1 MSELTQKKVIPLI
14 EEEVVVEK
22 RSVDVGGV
30 RITKHVR
37 EQEKI
42 IDELLRKER
51 ISVERRPVNQRVE
64 VAPRVRREGDTL
76 IIPLVEEVLV
86 TEKRL
91 VLKEELRLTLERT
104 EERKPQTVILRGEE
118 ATVERLDPSGRKE

>member
-1 MSELTQKKVIPLI
+1 
-14 EEEVVVEK
+14 
-22 RSVDVGGV
+22 
-30 RITKHVR
+30 
-37 EQEKI
+37 
-42 IDELLRKER
+42 
-51 ISVERRPVNQRVE
+51 
-64 VAPRVRREGDTL
+64 
-76 IIPLVEEVLV
+76 VEEVLV